1 VTVLYLKTM
10 LGGVKPVPDEFKD
23 CYLVLWDSQ
32 CDFCRRSVGWL
43 QKKAPGKVL
52 ALPYQEQIS
61 WLPEEIFE
69 DCQNQF
75 YLRTPPGNFLAGG
88 DALIILLRVV
98 GWKSLSWILGLPVL
112 RQLTRLAYKTVA
124 RNRDFFS
131 RFLFKSS

>member
-1 VTVLYLKTM
+1 M
-10 LGGVKPVPDEFKD
+10 
-23 CYLVLWDSQ
+23 
-32 CDFCRRSVGWL
+32 GWL